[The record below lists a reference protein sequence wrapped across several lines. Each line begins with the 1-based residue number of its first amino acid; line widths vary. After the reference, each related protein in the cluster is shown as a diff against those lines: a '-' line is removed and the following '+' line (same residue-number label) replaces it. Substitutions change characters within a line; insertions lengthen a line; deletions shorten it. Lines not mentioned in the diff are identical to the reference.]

1 MYTHRF
7 QGRFRTIDREFKSP
21 LGFVGAYY
29 ALAIFALV
37 YISSAFMQGDQFVS
51 FIIIVVYSLFA
62 TGYYYAG
69 PASTQVIT
77 DEEFRCNVINANYR
91 RSHGDFLYRVFKFCG
106 IPDRYLTFVQKA
118 IKSRSRSGSRSGA
131 SRSSAAGSSNA
142 GSKDGKN
149 YIITGDSSGPSLTDS
164 ARSAMN
170 FAKVRAVG
178 SIQAI
183 VHSVQSSTHSRS
195 SSRVF
200 VDKIPENN
208 IELAKE

>member
-1 MYTHRF
+1 M
-7 QGRFRTIDREFKSP
+7 
-21 LGFVGAYY
+21 
-29 ALAIFALV
+29 V
-37 YISSAFMQGDQFVS
+37 YISSAFMQGDQCVS

-62 TGYYYAG
+62 TVYYYAG

-118 IKSRSRSGSRSGA
+118 IKSRSRSGSRSRA
-131 SRSSAAGSSNA
+131 SMTSG
-142 GSKDGKN
+142 GSKAVGKN
-149 YIITGDSSGPSLTDS
+149 YIITGDSPGASLSDS
-164 ARSAMN
+164 ARSAVN
-170 FAKVRAVG
+170 NAKTRVVG

-195 SSRVF
+195 SLRVF
-200 VDKIPENN
+200 IDKIPENN